1 MGKKNPTHTI
11 QCICLPLVILQ
22 DNQTTICESSYA
34 YMILTRQGKP
44 ILQVSY
50 PFTFSAY
57 ELKET

>member
-1 MGKKNPTHTI
+1 MGEKKSYTYYSVYMSSSGYPSGQSNNHLREFL
-11 QCICLPLVILQ
+11 CLY
-22 DNQTTICESSYA
+22 D
-34 YMILTRQGKP
+34 LTRQGKP